1 MLARLVPLAL
11 LLAAGCGPAKL
22 NESRTYPMA
31 PGTPAGFDLPV
42 IGKAQTLTVE
52 FTSSAADVS
61 VFVVKNPPAEMDDA
75 PPAATSVLGTATGK
89 SGTVTAAVP
98 AQTPVRVMVS
108 GAKAKT
114 DVVLKV
120 TNAK

>member
-1 MLARLVPLAL
+1 MLARLVPLVL
-11 LLAAGCGPAKL
+11 LVVIGCGPAKL
-22 NESRTYPMA
+22 NESRTYPMV
-31 PGTPAGFDLPV
+31 PGTPQGFDLPV

-61 VFVVKNPPAEMDDA
+61 VYVVKDPPAEMDDK
-75 PPAATSVLGTATGK
+75 PAAASVLATGSGK
-89 SGTVTAAVP
+89 GGTVTAAVP
-98 AQTPVRVMVS
+98 ASTAVRVMVG
-108 GAKAKT
+108 GAKGKT